1 MAQMLELSEREFK
14 ITVINIFRVQ
24 VEKVDKMQE
33 KIGNVNREMRKNLRK
48 NQKRIKKKPAITEMK
63 DAFDVLSRRS

>member
-1 MAQMLELSEREFK
+1 MAQILELSEREFK

-33 KIGNVNREMRKNLRK
+33 KMGNLNREMRKNLRK
-48 NQKRIKKKPAITEMK
+48 NQKRIKKN
-63 DAFDVLSRRS
+63 LL